1 MEANDLTPININ
13 SPKKNLEEMSI
24 DALKAYIEAL
34 KEEINRTENAIEQ
47 KKLARNGA
55 NSFFKS

>member
-1 MEANDLTPININ
+1 MEADDFKPININ

-34 KEEINRTENAIEQ
+34 KEEINRTENAIAQ

>member
-1 MEANDLTPININ
+1 MEANDLTPSNIN

-34 KEEINRTENAIEQ
+34 KEEINRTENAIAQ